1 MKMDRNE
8 NPDGKGKYA
17 LLQLR
22 KILTADDGSHPP
34 EVVAAIAG
42 AKPTA
47 EAEGRSGSA

>member
-34 EVVAAIAG
+34 EVVAAIDQHNR
-42 AKPTA
+42 PA
-47 EAEGRSGSA
+47 ESGSA

>member
-34 EVVAAIAG
+34 EVVAAIAPSSPAAKQSG
-42 AKPTA
+42 AKK
-47 EAEGRSGSA
+47 G

>member
-34 EVVAAIAG
+34 EVVAAIDEFRG
-42 AKPTA
+42 QQREDHK
-47 EAEGRSGSA
+47 R